1 MILPTCEEV
10 RVVKFV
16 QTESRIVD
24 SGPVDSEET
33 GCQSMVVEF
42 QLGKMRESLGEYLH
56 DIISIL
62 KMTEFYVYVFLNY
75 NLKNIFHK

>member
-16 QTESRIVD
+16 QTERIVD

-56 DIISIL
+56 DIVSIL
-62 KMTEFYVYVFLNY
+62 KMTEFYVYLFLNY